1 MKGDTTIIDRVKHIM
16 DYYVENNNAF
26 AERIGVDKS
35 NLSKMLNGQRTIGE
49 GTVNKIVLATEFRK
63 DWLLTGEGEM
73 LNNANP
79 EPKYSEADV
88 VYIPLV
94 NQFAYA
100 GYLMAVP
107 EDRFSIFSSANFMKS
122 RRKVSPPTNV
132 SIDMFWISILLQVS
146 RHFFIRS
153 SANSALF
160 QFFRPS

>member
-79 EPKYSEADV
+79 EPKYSEAV
-88 VYIPLV
+88 PFQQEEYTLRLV
-94 NQFAYA
+94 
-100 GYLMAVP
+100 
-107 EDRFSIFSSANFMKS
+107 E
-122 RRKVSPPTNV
+122 
-132 SIDMFWISILLQVS
+132 
-146 RHFFIRS
+146 
-153 SANSALF
+153 
-160 QFFRPS
+160 